1 MPIHTVIREK
11 RKSLELTQEQVA
23 ERLGV
28 SASAVNKWERGNT
41 CPDIMI
47 LPALARLLETDV
59 NTLLCFKEELTDQEI
74 ARVCEDVVK
83 EIKDSGFEAGFCLA
97 EKRIRE
103 YPNCMKL
110 LYSLNVTLEGSFIL
124 EQAELSGKEHERYQ
138 KKIFAHYEFVA
149 ENAKDEQIRSSAAYM
164 LAGKYIG
171 QGRYECA
178 EELLELMPERS
189 ADKRIMKSGILEAQ
203 GKRDEAARILEGKI
217 LGDINEVHMTLL
229 KLLDIVMDEG
239 DEEDAQKIAEIGQ
252 KTAELY
258 ELWGY
263 NSILIPMELAVKK
276 QDVRE
281 SVKYIREMLLTMAKG
296 PWKIPD
302 SPLYRHIDKN
312 DKTEEQG
319 GAESRERQDAKEQ
332 YGTRM
337 LQVLK
342 KELQTS
348 PRYDF
353 LREDEEFLEL
363 IAEQM

>member
-11 RKSLELTQEQVA
+11 RKALELTQEQVA

-74 ARVCEDVVK
+74 TRVCEEVVK
-83 EIKDSGFEAGFCLA
+83 EIQDSGFGAGFCLA

-110 LYSLNVTLEGSFIL
+110 LYRLNVTLGGSFIL
-124 EQAELSGKEHERYQ
+124 EQADLSGEEHERYQ
-138 KKIFAHYEFVA
+138 EKILARYEFVA
-149 ENAKDEQIRSSAAYM
+149 ENAKDEQIRGSAAY
-164 LAGKYIG
+164 LLSGKYIG
-171 QGRYECA
+171 QGRYERA
-178 EELLELMPERS
+178 EELLELMPERG
-189 ADKRIMKSGILEAQ
+189 ADKRIMRSGILAAQ

-217 LGDINEVHMTLL
+217 LGDINEVHMTLM

-239 DEEDAQKIAEIGQ
+239 AEEDAQKIAKIGQ

-276 QDVRE
+276 QDASCPEKR
-281 SVKYIREMLLTMAKG
+281 TADQ
-296 PWKIPD
+296 P
-302 SPLYRHIDKN
+302 
-312 DKTEEQG
+312 
-319 GAESRERQDAKEQ
+319 
-332 YGTRM
+332 
-337 LQVLK
+337 QV
-342 KELQTS
+342 
-348 PRYDF
+348 
-353 LREDEEFLEL
+353 
-363 IAEQM
+363 

>member
-11 RKSLELTQEQVA
+11 RKALEMTQEQVA

-41 CPDIMI
+41 CPHIMI

-59 NTLLCFKEELTDQEI
+59 NTLLCFKGELTDQEMT
-74 ARVCEDVVK
+74 RVCEDVVK
-83 EIKDSGFEAGFCLA
+83 EIKDSGFGAGFCLA
-97 EKRIRE
+97 EKRMRE

-124 EQAELSGKEHERYQ
+124 EQADLSGEEHERYQ
-138 KKIFAHYEFVA
+138 KKILARYEFVA

-171 QGRYECA
+171 QGRYERA

-189 ADKRIMKSGILEAQ
+189 ADKRIMKSGILAAQ

-217 LGDINEVHMTLL
+217 LGDINEVHLTLM

-239 DEEDAQKIAEIGQ
+239 DEEDAQKIAKIGQ

-281 SVKYIREMLLTMAKG
+281 SVKYIREMLNIAKT
-296 PWKIPD
+296 PWKMPD

-332 YGTRM
+332 YGTRI
-337 LQVLK
+337 LPVLK

-363 IAEQM
+363 IAE

>member
-11 RKSLELTQEQVA
+11 RKALELTQEQVA

-83 EIKDSGFEAGFCLA
+83 EIKDSGFGAGFCL
-97 EKRIRE
+97 
-103 YPNCMKL
+103 
-110 LYSLNVTLEGSFIL
+110 
-124 EQAELSGKEHERYQ
+124 
-138 KKIFAHYEFVA
+138 
-149 ENAKDEQIRSSAAYM
+149 
-164 LAGKYIG
+164 
-171 QGRYECA
+171 
-178 EELLELMPERS
+178 
-189 ADKRIMKSGILEAQ
+189 
-203 GKRDEAARILEGKI
+203 AARILEGKI
-217 LGDINEVHMTLL
+217 LGDINEVHLTLM

-239 DEEDAQKIAEIGQ
+239 DEEDAQKIAKIGQ

-281 SVKYIREMLLTMAKG
+281 SVKYIREMLNIAKA
-296 PWKIPD
+296 PWKMPD

-332 YGTRM
+332 YGTRI
-337 LQVLK
+337 LPVLK

-363 IAEQM
+363 IAE